1 MRIIIQKNYDEM
13 SNWVSMYIKEKIK
26 MKQDENSNYVLGLP
40 TGSTPLGVYR
50 NFVNY
55 YEAGELSF
63 ENVTTFNMDEYVNL
77 PRSHNQSYDY
87 FMHENLFNHVDIS
100 KSRINL
106 LNGMAEDLTEEC
118 KSYEERIK
126 ESGGIDLFLGGIG
139 ADGHIAFNEPGS
151 SLTSRTRIKTLCSE
165 TISDNSR
172 FFDNINEVPTTALT
186 VGVGTVMDAREIV
199 IMISGGKKALALY
212 KCIEEGV
219 NHMWTVSAL
228 QTHPKVTIV
237 CDEAATAELKVK
249 TVKYFKDLQHTTDMM
264 GNPIYNCLD
273 KEIKFNDKVMI
284 FSPHP
289 DDDVIGIGGIMQM
302 LPNKNNVKI
311 VYMTSGLGGLPE
323 GSDKNI
329 RALEA
334 ELAVKVLGYKRE
346 NIIFENLP
354 FYRDKVD
361 VSKLDE
367 KVINMIVE
375 NFKPQHVFVCGDN
388 DPNGTH
394 KKCFDI
400 LQQSLKTIENY
411 WIYKGA
417 WGVWNNEN
425 KNSLRR
431 IHLTEHIFNL
441 KKMSIQ
447 AHQSQDPPVVTSNDT
462 RSFLQRVI
470 DNNKSLLIPGKYE
483 ECVLQLQQGEFE
495 NYKF

>member
-13 SNWVSMYIKEKIK
+13 CDWVSMYIKEKIREQ
-26 MKQDENSNYVLGLP
+26 QDEKKQYVLGLP
-40 TGSTPLGVYR
+40 TGSTPIGVYK
-50 NFVNY
+50 NLVTY
-55 YEAGELSF
+55 YNEQNLSF

-77 PRSHNQSYDY
+77 PATHPESYNY
-87 FMHENLFNHVDIS
+87 FMHDNLFNHVDIS
-100 KSRINL
+100 KANINL
-106 LNGMAEDLTEEC
+106 LDGMADNLHEEC
-118 KSYEERIK
+118 ERYEERIK

-151 SLTSRTRIKTLCSE
+151 SLTSRTRIKTLCGE

-186 VGVGTVMDAREIV
+186 VGVGTVMDAKEIV
-199 IMISGGKKALALY
+199 IMISGAKKALALY

-228 QTHPKVTIV
+228 QMHPRVTIV
-237 CDEAATAELKVK
+237 CDEPATAELKVK
-249 TVKYFKDLQHTTDMM
+249 TVKYFKELQHTTDMM

-273 KEIKFNDKVMI
+273 KKISTRDKIII

-289 DDDVIGIGGIMQM
+289 DDDVIGIGGLMQL
-302 LPNKNNVKI
+302 LPNKKNVKI
-311 VYMTSGLGGLPE
+311 VYMTSGKGGLPKGMNE
-323 GSDKNI
+323 NV
-329 RALEA
+329 RQLEA
-334 ELAVKVLGYKRE
+334 ELAVKQLGYNKT

-354 FYRDKVD
+354 FYKEKKPISFD
-361 VSKLDE
+361 DE
-367 KVINMIVE
+367 KVIKDILIQYSPDHI
-375 NFKPQHVFVCGDN
+375 FICGDS

-400 LQQSLKTIENY
+400 LQKTIEHVNSC

-417 WGVWNNEN
+417 WGIWDN
-425 KNSLRR
+425 KIMKKIHR

-447 AHQSQDPPVVTSNDT
+447 AHSSQDPPVITSKDT

-470 DNNKSLLIPGKYE
+470 DNNKSLMMPGKYE
-483 ECVLQLQQGEFE
+483 ECVLQLTADEFKK
-495 NYKF
+495 YIF

>member
-1 MRIIIQKNYDEM
+1 M
-13 SNWVSMYIKEKIK
+13 
-26 MKQDENSNYVLGLP
+26 
-40 TGSTPLGVYR
+40 
-50 NFVNY
+50 
-55 YEAGELSF
+55 
-63 ENVTTFNMDEYVNL
+63 
-77 PRSHNQSYDY
+77 
-87 FMHENLFNHVDIS
+87 
-100 KSRINL
+100 
-106 LNGMAEDLTEEC
+106 
-118 KSYEERIK
+118 
-126 ESGGIDLFLGGIG
+126 
-139 ADGHIAFNEPGS
+139 
-151 SLTSRTRIKTLCSE
+151 
-165 TISDNSR
+165 
-172 FFDNINEVPTTALT
+172 
-186 VGVGTVMDAREIV
+186 
-199 IMISGGKKALALY
+199 
-212 KCIEEGV
+212 
-219 NHMWTVSAL
+219 
-228 QTHPKVTIV
+228 
-237 CDEAATAELKVK
+237 
-249 TVKYFKDLQHTTDMM
+249 
-264 GNPIYNCLD
+264 
-273 KEIKFNDKVMI
+273 
-284 FSPHP
+284 
-289 DDDVIGIGGIMQM
+289 
-302 LPNKNNVKI
+302 
-311 VYMTSGLGGLPE
+311 
-323 GSDKNI
+323 
-329 RALEA
+329 
-334 ELAVKVLGYKRE
+334 
-346 NIIFENLP
+346 P

-367 KVINMIVE
+367 KVISMIVE